1 MKKQQIKE
9 LGFVGNI
16 SKEFLDKHSE
26 LKGEIDALKTQNQ
39 AYLTLKELKVAKANA
54 DEILKK
60 SIEDILREIENEL
73 NTKMK
78 DINDSLFSTPR
89 EPPHIHFNKHD
100 SYKFETPDDTGTGSN
115 FKGMIV
121 YDLAVLLCTA
131 LLALAHDSLL
141 FKNLEKDIEDGL
153 IKIYDITNKKVFIA
167 YDKQGDYRAETRERI
182 ERNAR
187 IILSTDGCE
196 LYGMSW
202 NKEENKT
209 NEDELQQTLETI
221 D

>member
-100 SYKFETPDDTGTGSN
+100 SYKFETPD
-115 FKGMIV
+115 
-121 YDLAVLLCTA
+121 
-131 LLALAHDSLL
+131 
-141 FKNLEKDIEDGL
+141 
-153 IKIYDITNKKVFIA
+153 
-167 YDKQGDYRAETRERI
+167 
-182 ERNAR
+182 
-187 IILSTDGCE
+187 
-196 LYGMSW
+196 
-202 NKEENKT
+202 
-209 NEDELQQTLETI
+209 
-221 D
+221 